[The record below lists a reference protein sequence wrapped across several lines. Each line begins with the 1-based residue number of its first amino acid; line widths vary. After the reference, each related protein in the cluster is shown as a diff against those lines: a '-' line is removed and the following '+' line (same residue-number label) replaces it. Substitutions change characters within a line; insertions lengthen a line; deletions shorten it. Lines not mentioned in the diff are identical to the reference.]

1 MMRLDGEEFSAIM
14 TIACPLCE
22 NLNDVLSQPS
32 SIRWKQVSCSS
43 CEANLVLVR
52 DASSSTARRPL
63 KSVVWLKPASSG
75 TGQRWASVRSR
86 LFIVVAMA
94 VALGVL
100 GYLSFE
106 TGLFSNNQML
116 VESSARPSSPPP
128 PTLPRASP
136 TVSQPPLSTTE
147 GSVTK

>member
-1 MMRLDGEEFSAIM
+1 M

-52 DASSSTARRPL
+52 DASSSTERRPL
-63 KSVVWLKPASSG
+63 RSVVRLKPAAPG
-75 TGQRWASVRSR
+75 TRPRWANLRSR
-86 LFIVVAMA
+86 LFIVIAMA

-100 GYLSFE
+100 GYLSFDA
-106 TGLFSNNQML
+106 GLFSNNQVL
-116 VESSARPSSPPP
+116 IESSLRPSATPPSTSP
-128 PTLPRASP
+128 RVSP
-136 TVSQPPLSTTE
+136 TGSQPPVSTAK

>member
-1 MMRLDGEEFSAIM
+1 M

-22 NLNDVLSQPS
+22 NLNEVLSQPL

-52 DASSSTARRPL
+52 DASSSIARRPL
-63 KSVVWLKPASSG
+63 KSVVRLKPASSG
-75 TGQRWASVRSR
+75 TSRRWASIRSR
-86 LFIVVAMA
+86 LFIIVGATALV
-94 VALGVL
+94 LGVL

-106 TGLFSNNQML
+106 AGLFSNNKML
-116 VESSARPSSPPP
+116 VESSVRPSTTTPTSP
-128 PTLPRASP
+128 RVFP

>member
-1 MMRLDGEEFSAIM
+1 MIRLNGEEFSAIM

-63 KSVVWLKPASSG
+63 KSVVRLKPVSPG
-75 TGQRWASVRSR
+75 TRQRWAGVRSR

-94 VALGVL
+94 VVLGVL

-106 TGLFSNNQML
+106 AGLFSSNQML
-116 VESSARPSSPPP
+116 VETSVGPSTTPP
-128 PTLPRASP
+128 PTLPRVSP
-136 TVSQPPLSTTE
+136 TVSQQPKGL
-147 GSVTK
+147 

>member
-1 MMRLDGEEFSAIM
+1 M
-14 TIACPLCE
+14 TIACPICE
-22 NLNDVLSQPS
+22 NLNEVLSQPS

-63 KSVVWLKPASSG
+63 KSVVRLKPASPG

-86 LFIVVAMA
+86 LFIVVAVA
-94 VALGVL
+94 VALGIL

-106 TGLFSNNQML
+106 AGFFSNNQML
-116 VESSARPSSPPP
+116 VESSVHPSITPP
-128 PTLPRASP
+128 PTSPRVSP
-136 TVSQPPLSTTE
+136 TVSQPSLSTAE
-147 GSVTK
+147 GPVTK

>member
-1 MMRLDGEEFSAIM
+1 M

-52 DASSSTARRPL
+52 DASSSTERRPL
-63 KSVVWLKPASSG
+63 RSVVRLEPAAPG
-75 TGQRWASVRSR
+75 TRPRWAKLRSR
-86 LFIVVAMA
+86 LFIVIAMA

-100 GYLSFE
+100 GYLSFDA
-106 TGLFSNNQML
+106 GLFSNNQVL
-116 VESSARPSSPPP
+116 IESSLRPSATPP
-128 PTLPRASP
+128 PTSPRVSP
-136 TVSQPPLSTTE
+136 TGSQPPVSTAK

>member
-1 MMRLDGEEFSAIM
+1 M

-22 NLNDVLSQPS
+22 NLNEVLSQPS

-52 DASSSTARRPL
+52 DASSSTPRRPL
-63 KSVVWLKPASSG
+63 KSVVRLKLASPG

-116 VESSARPSSPPP
+116 VESSVRPSTTPP
-128 PTLPRASP
+128 PTSPRVLP
-136 TVSQPPLSTTE
+136 TVSQPPVPTGE
-147 GSVTK
+147 GSMTK

>member
-1 MMRLDGEEFSAIM
+1 
-14 TIACPLCE
+14 
-22 NLNDVLSQPS
+22 
-32 SIRWKQVSCSS
+32 
-43 CEANLVLVR
+43 
-52 DASSSTARRPL
+52 
-63 KSVVWLKPASSG
+63 
-75 TGQRWASVRSR
+75 
-86 LFIVVAMA
+86 MA

-106 TGLFSNNQML
+106 AGLFSNNQML

-128 PTLPRASP
+128 PTLPRVSP